1 MPRVLQVV
9 LLALIVSAIC
19 LMIVVIAATPLRA
32 QSFPSTPGGCI
43 VQDRLEI
50 RDAGEG
56 RAIVTYHNSAEQCSS
71 GANKVLTSPN
81 GIAVRVIVTVNV
93 DENAQKEGIVL
104 IPQDPT
110 FFSFPPEGELKD
122 GDTQEFII
130 MGGMS

>member
-1 MPRVLQVV
+1 MIRALI
-9 LLALIVSAIC
+9 LSLALAGP
-19 LMIVVIAATPLRA
+19 AAAQGFPL
-32 QSFPSTPGGCI
+32 TPGGCI

-81 GIAVRVIVTVNV
+81 GISVRVIVTVNV

-110 FFSFPPEGELKD
+110 FFSLPPEGELKD